1 MKKIGYLILTI
12 FLTVIVIFN
21 ICSILDI
28 SVFGYRVYRVGSGSM
43 NPVLKVGDYILIG
56 KSNNYK
62 IGDIITYKS
71 KSSYITHRI
80 VYIDGKKIVTKGDS
94 NNIDD
99 EFINKKNIVGKLL
112 LKLRIIT
119 FISFLLSIPYTWIF
133 IFLIG
138 IIYIWFFSKYKVKD
152 KKLIDKEVL

>member
-1 MKKIGYLILTI
+1 MTI
-12 FLTVIVIFN
+12 FLTVIVVFN
-21 ICSILDI
+21 LCSILDI

-43 NPVLKVGDYILIG
+43 NPYLKVGDYILIG
-56 KSNNYK
+56 KSSNYK
-62 IGDIITYKS
+62 IGDIVTYKN
-71 KSSYITHRI
+71 KDSYITHRI
-80 VYIDGKKIVTKGDS
+80 VYMNGEKIVTKGDS
-94 NNIDD
+94 NNIND

-138 IIYIWFFSKYKVKD
+138 VVYIWFFSKYKVKD